1 MLRICQM
8 SVFSISFKKIS
19 LFLTVFLLLS
29 CVKIFKILN
38 NGSVPHTYVHQW
50 ESRCDRV
57 PNLSLSYGI
66 EGAEEP
72 VESGTPVG
80 LQVGA
85 VKRNQSV

>member
-1 MLRICQM
+1 M
-8 SVFSISFKKIS
+8 
-19 LFLTVFLLLS
+19 
-29 CVKIFKILN
+29 
-38 NGSVPHTYVHQW
+38 PHTYVHQW

-72 VESGTPVG
+72 VEGGTPVG

>member
-1 MLRICQM
+1 M
-8 SVFSISFKKIS
+8 
-19 LFLTVFLLLS
+19 
-29 CVKIFKILN
+29 
-38 NGSVPHTYVHQW
+38 PHTYVYQW